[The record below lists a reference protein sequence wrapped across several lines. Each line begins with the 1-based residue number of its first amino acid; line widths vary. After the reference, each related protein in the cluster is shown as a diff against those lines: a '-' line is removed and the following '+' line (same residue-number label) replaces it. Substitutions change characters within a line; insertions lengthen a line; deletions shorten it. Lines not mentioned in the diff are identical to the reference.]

1 MRRLLVCLTLLA
13 ATARAEEAP
22 VLLIQAVGDLNLAG
36 SAESVMREKGYGW
49 AFDGTRA
56 LLSEAD
62 LNVANLETPVTTRR
76 TPSDKRFTYRMHP
89 SALVA
94 IRDAGFELVSLANNH
109 TLDQGAGGLHD
120 TLAHLRER
128 GIQWAGAGS
137 DIAAAREPAIVEK
150 RGVKVGFLSYSCTF
164 PESFWAT
171 ATTPGT
177 AFCHEHWM
185 VEDVAR
191 LRAQVDLVLVAYHWG
206 AEKMETPKDY
216 QKQLAH
222 AAIAA
227 GADAVI
233 GHHPHVLQGVE
244 VVDGKPVLYS
254 LGNYAFGSRS
264 DAAKDSA
271 LARLVVRGKKIE
283 RLEMIPLN
291 VHNRFVEFNP
301 RVADGEVRERILQT
315 LERLSSDLGARGTRE
330 DGRWVV
336 DLRGAPAVAVESS
349 AESTGEASGAVASS
363 DEDAAGAS
371 EAADASAGAV
381 APPEAVGAGK

>member
-1 MRRLLVCLTLLA
+1 MRCLLA
-13 ATARAEEAP
+13 CLFLIAAAARAEEAP
-22 VLLIQAVGDLNLAG
+22 VLIQAVGDLNLSG
-36 SAESVMREKGYGW
+36 SAEPVMREKGYGW

-62 LNVANLETPVTTRR
+62 LNIANLETPVTTRR
-76 TPSDKRFTYRMHP
+76 TPADKRFTYRMHP

-94 IRDAGFELVSLANNH
+94 ICDAGFELVSLANNH

-128 GIQWAGAGS
+128 GIFRAGAGS

-171 ATTPGT
+171 KTKPGT

-191 LRAQVDLVLVAYHWG
+191 LRSKVDLVLVAYHWG

-244 VVDGKPVLYS
+244 IVSGKPVLYS

-271 LARLVVRGKKIE
+271 LARLVVRGKRIE

-301 RVADGEVRERILQT
+301 RVAEGEVRERILQT
-315 LERLSSDLGARGTRE
+315 LERLSGDLGATGTRE
-330 DGRWVV
+330 NGRWVV
-336 DLRGAPAVAVESS
+336 DLRGAPAVAVE
-349 AESTGEASGAVASS
+349 APVEATGDALDAVASS
-363 DEDAAGAS
+363 GDEAVEAS
-371 EAADASAGAV
+371 EGADAPAV
-381 APPEAVGAGK
+381 APNEAVSTGE